1 MQPLVDGRRQA
12 ERFYQL
18 MHKTDA
24 SIRRGHRSLRHF
36 ILNVSAPENGLLQ
49 IVREIKLVQ
58 PFNDSSLACPT
69 STCHNSVHSKSL
81 RDCDGSVCE
90 HKSNTAKRRRI
101 SSFLF
106 SFANSAN
113 GYAFLRARD
122 YDKLSD
128 RERYLWDICLFAA
141 LTDGR
146 GNVPDFFRPP
156 QGAHA

>member
-36 ILNVSAPENGLLQ
+36 VLNVSAPENGLLQ
-49 IVREIKLVQ
+49 IDREIKLVQ

-113 GYAFLRARD
+113 GYAFFRISAELLEVLR
-122 YDKLSD
+122 STQI
-128 RERYLWDICLFAA
+128 LWDFKVGAA
-141 LTDGR
+141 DNRRDRTAQNWLPRD
-146 GNVPDFFRPP
+146 
-156 QGAHA
+156 

>member
-113 GYAFLRARD
+113 GYAFLRTSHGDLR
-122 YDKLSD
+122 
-128 RERYLWDICLFAA
+128 C
-141 LTDGR
+141 GR
-146 GNVPDFFRPP
+146 PKRCAVRNWRRTPCTSGFL
-156 QGAHA
+156 A

>member
-113 GYAFLRARD
+113 GYAFLRSSSPLKNRLFRSGGANRRLPAARVAD
-122 YDKLSD
+122 WPAPTENSLSM
-128 RERYLWDICLFAA
+128 
-141 LTDGR
+141 
-146 GNVPDFFRPP
+146 V
-156 QGAHA
+156 